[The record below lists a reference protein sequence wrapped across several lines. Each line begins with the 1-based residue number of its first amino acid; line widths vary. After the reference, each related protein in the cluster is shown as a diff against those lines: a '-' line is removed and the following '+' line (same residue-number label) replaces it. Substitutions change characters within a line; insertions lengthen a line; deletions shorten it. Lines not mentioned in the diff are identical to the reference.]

1 VILNPNGIENANGPS
16 SDFARTSAER
26 PGSLDADMLI
36 DDGYARAIHH
46 FSFFVAIKT

>member
-1 VILNPNGIENANGPS
+1 MPTAQAAILLAL
-16 SDFARTSAER
+16 SAER